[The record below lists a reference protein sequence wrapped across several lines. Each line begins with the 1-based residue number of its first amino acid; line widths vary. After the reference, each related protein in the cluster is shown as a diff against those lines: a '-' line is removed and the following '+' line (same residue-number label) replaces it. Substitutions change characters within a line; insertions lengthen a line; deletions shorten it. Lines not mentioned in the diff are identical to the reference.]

1 MLNVITT
8 CIKGKNST
16 SLEAKREVEFGQEIY
31 LEDVQKGFDEDLFI
45 HSALLDMYVKCGSIV
60 EAQNVFNRMSNRDV
74 VLWSTL
80 IA

>member
-8 CIKGKNST
+8 SIKAKNSS
-16 SLEAKREVEFGQEIY
+16 SLEAKREVEFGQEIH
-31 LEDVQKGFDEDLFI
+31 LEVVQKGFDEDLFI
-45 HSALLDMYVKCGSIV
+45 HSALLDMYVKCGFIV

-74 VLWSTL
+74 VLWTTL